1 LKTSIR
7 SKITLWYIAILAIAL
22 IVFGVFVYFTL
33 DLSLQNRN
41 MQITAG
47 TYRIF
52 DIPEIEADGG
62 EISNIQKDHNIKS
75 SESLSITEQEPELTP
90 QENNNEYNYSVA
102 IHTIMVPVINTLT
115 ADTLKRVFYIISGGA
130 VIIIALAAS
139 GGFFLTKK
147 ALRPIDNITNAVK
160 EIDGKRLRRRLN
172 FTGKEDEIVKL
183 ANTFDSMLDKI
194 EFSFNQQKQFT
205 QNASHELNNPL
216 AVIKT
221 NVEVAL
227 QDRKAK
233 KKEYRETLLLIN
245 REIDRLSKIADDLL
259 LLSKMD
265 AESGREQFNLT
276 NIKDITKKV
285 LGIFRSKIKS
295 RDLVVRQKYE
305 GYPDIIG
312 VKKQLEQLIFNLVDN
327 AVKYTNPKKVIS
339 INVYNDEKKE
349 NLIFEIENESR
360 FIDKKDLPY
369 IFDRFYTGKFKKFNK
384 TKETTEYRTP
394 GDGLG
399 LSICKKIVER
409 HNGKI
414 IAEFNDTN
422 KTVTFKVILP
432 LL

>member
-1 LKTSIR
+1 MKTSIR
-7 SKITLWYIAILAIAL
+7 SKISLWYIAVLAIAL

-41 MQITAG
+41 MQIMAG
-47 TYRIF
+47 EFQMFSIT
-52 DIPEIEADGG
+52 EIGTISG
-62 EISNIQKDHNIKS
+62 KISNIQKDHNKES
-75 SESLSITEQEPELTP
+75 SESLSMTEREPEFTP
-90 QENNNEYNYSVA
+90 QKNNNEDNYA
-102 IHTIMVPVINTLT
+102 TTIYTIMMPVINTLT
-115 ADTLKRVFYIISGGA
+115 SDTLKRVFYIISGGA
-130 VIIIALAAS
+130 VIVIALAAS

-147 ALRPIDNITNAVK
+147 ALRPIDNITNTVK
-160 EIDGKRLRRRLN
+160 EIDGKRLRKRLN

-227 QDRKAK
+227 QDRKAE

-245 REIDRLSKIADDLL
+245 SEIDRLSKIADDLL

-265 AESGREQFNLT
+265 TESEKEKFSLT

-285 LGIFRSKIKS
+285 LGIFSSKIKS
-295 RDLVVRQKYE
+295 RSLTIRQKYE
-305 GYPDIIG
+305 GYLDIVG

-327 AVKYTNPKKVIS
+327 AVKYTNPKKVIN
-339 INVYNDEKKE
+339 INIYSDEEKE
-349 NLIFEIENESR
+349 NLIFEIENESS
-360 FIDKKDLPY
+360 FIEKKDLPY

-384 TKETTEYRTP
+384 TKEMTKHKIP

-414 IAEFNDTN
+414 TAEFNDVN
-422 KTVTFKVILP
+422 KVVTFKVILP

>member
-1 LKTSIR
+1 MKTSIR
-7 SKITLWYIAILAIAL
+7 SKITLWYIAVLAIAL

-41 MQITAG
+41 MQIMAGEFQMFSIAEIG
-47 TYRIF
+47 TYS
-52 DIPEIEADGG
+52 G
-62 EISNIQKDHNIKS
+62 EISNIQEDHNKKS
-75 SESLSITEQEPELTP
+75 SVSLSTTELEPEFTP
-90 QENNNEYNYSVA
+90 QENNNEDNYTT
-102 IHTIMVPVINTLT
+102 TIYSIMPVIDTLT
-115 ADTLKRVFYIISGGA
+115 SDTLKRVFFIISGGA
-130 VIIIALAAS
+130 IFIIALAAS

-147 ALRPIDNITNAVK
+147 ALKPIDNITNAVK
-160 EIDGKRLRRRLN
+160 EIDGKRLRKRLN

-183 ANTFDSMLDKI
+183 ANTFDLMLDKI

-227 QDRKAK
+227 QNEKAK
-233 KKEYRETLLLIN
+233 KKEYRETLCLIN
-245 REIDRLSKIADDLL
+245 GEIDRLSKIADDLL

-265 AESGREQFNLT
+265 AGSEKDKFSLT
-276 NIKDITKKV
+276 NIKDITNKI
-285 LGIFRSKIKS
+285 LGVFKSKIKS
-295 RDLVVRQKYE
+295 KGLIVKQKYE
-305 GYPDIIG
+305 GYLDIVG
-312 VKKQLEQLIFNLVDN
+312 VKKQLEQLTFNLIDN

-339 INVYNDEKKE
+339 INAYNDEKKE
-349 NLIFEIENESR
+349 NLIFEIENESS
-360 FIDKKDLPY
+360 FIGRKDLPY

-384 TKETTEYRTP
+384 TEETTKHKIP

-414 IAEFNDTN
+414 TASFSEVN
-422 KTVTFKVILP
+422 KVITFKVILP